1 MKNALIFLIDTF
13 TQLYLLLLLMRFWLP
28 VLRANFRNPIAQG
41 VLRFTSPAVVPLRR
55 FVPAIGP
62 IDTATV
68 LVAIVIQVLLIF
80 VIMLID
86 RGGSAVTIMTGSF
99 LSVLVDA
106 FLRLASM
113 SVTLFIVAILIRVI
127 LSLLQRY
134 FGPITE
140 LLNEMTEP
148 LMRPIRSLVPPLGV
162 IDLSAYITM
171 ILLIA
176 LNMVIADLRPPY

>member
-1 MKNALIFLIDTF
+1 MKNALSFLIDTF
-13 TQLYLLLLLMRFWLP
+13 AQLYLLLLLMRFWLP

-41 VLRFTSPAVVPLRR
+41 VLRFTSPAVVPVRR

-62 IDTATV
+62 IDSATV
-68 LVAIVIQVLLIF
+68 LVGLVIQVLVIF
-80 VIMLID
+80 VLMLID
-86 RGGSAVTIMTGSF
+86 RGGSAVAIVTGSF
-99 LSVLVDA
+99 LNVVFDA

-127 LSLLQRY
+127 LSFFQRY

-140 LLNEMTEP
+140 MLNEMTEP
-148 LMRPIRSLVPPLGV
+148 LMRPIRRVIPPLGV

-176 LNMVIADLRPPY
+176 LNMVIADLRPVY

>member
-41 VLRFTSPAVVPLRR
+41 VLRFTSPAVVPVRR
-55 FVPAIGP
+55 FVPAMGP
-62 IDTATV
+62 VDTATV
-68 LVAIVIQVLLIF
+68 LVALVIQILLIF

-86 RGGSAVTIMTGSF
+86 RGGAAFGVMSGSF
-99 LSVLVDA
+99 LTVVFDA
-106 FLRLASM
+106 FLRLAST

-127 LSLLQRY
+127 LSFFQRY

-140 LLNEMTEP
+140 MLNEMTEP
-148 LMRPIRSLVPPLGV
+148 LMRPIRRMVPPLGV
-162 IDLSAYITM
+162 IDLSAYIAM

-176 LNMVIADLRPPY
+176 LNMVIADFRPPY